1 MKMDIMEFLPDRVR
15 EFVTHPTPNNRYQW
29 QYTAALTLLRHGA
42 ARHEIKPVLQAYIGR
57 EEVWKGEMDTQI
69 ENAIAT
75 FTSSESHAGVAVP
88 TFQPTESD
96 VDKIGKWVS
105 EGRNLA
111 ALEML
116 SPIFHANQIPT
127 KEILERL
134 FVTPEEPDPFLCAG
148 LTVRRSAIHRLSEF
162 SPTFLSSSSFVV
174 ASTMCGPGRR
184 TDDNTLERRFYI
196 VEIDA
201 GVDKPLWSDL
211 LNSGATP
218 RDISAAV
225 ILHLHED
232 LGYPLTMA
240 VNSAGKSVHGWF
252 PAAGVPEE
260 NLFIQLATRLGADVR
275 IAEPSQWWRMP
286 NGIRRDK
293 ETETK
298 HIARQSC
305 VYLNI
310 K

>member
-1 MKMDIMEFLPDRVR
+1 MDIMEFLPDHVR
-15 EFVTHPTPNNRYQW
+15 ELITHPTPNNRYQW

-42 ARHEIKPVLQAYIGR
+42 ARHEIKPLLQAYIGR